1 MLKLKENNI
10 YQFKITLC
18 EIEPKIWRRIQIP
31 GNYNFYK
38 LHLAIQHAM
47 GWTDS
52 HLHQFTMFS
61 PKTQRQEVVATQFDD
76 SWGLEKEIID
86 EKKEKIN
93 QYFSLQNK
101 KAVYEYD
108 FGDDW
113 MHDIL
118 LEKILPA
125 EDNIKYP
132 LCIAGARA
140 CPPEDCGGIWGYQS
154 LLEILK
160 DKRAPEYEEVLEWVG
175 NDYDPEVFDSTAIK
189 FYNR

>member
-1 MLKLKENNI
+1 M
-10 YQFKITLC
+10 
-18 EIEPKIWRRIQIP
+18 
-31 GNYNFYK
+31 
-38 LHLAIQHAM
+38 
-47 GWTDS
+47 
-52 HLHQFTMFS
+52 
-61 PKTQRQEVVATQFDD
+61 
-76 SWGLEKEIID
+76 
-86 EKKEKIN
+86 KKKGKIN

-113 MHDIL
+113 VHDIL

-125 EDNIKYP
+125 ENNIKYP
-132 LCIAGARA
+132 LCIAGTRA
-140 CPPEDCGGIWGYQS
+140 CPPEYCGGVWGYQS

-160 DKRAPEYEEVLEWVG
+160 DKEAPEYEEILEWVG